1 MFRERGVVPGT
12 KWSFPAVKRPHP
24 AVAISEK
31 PKKKLERSSFFGL
44 TSFIPISER
53 KRRSFFMKKRNVFAL
68 ETLACLA
75 VLTALQVVLSRFLSV
90 PFWNL
95 KFGFSFVPVL
105 IAANLYGPLGAAA
118 VYGVGDLVGALLF
131 PQGTYFPGFTLSAV
145 LSGII
150 WGIFLKGKIK
160 PGKAIVAVVAVQI
173 FCSFLM
179 NSYWI
184 SFISGAPFSSL
195 LATRWPQSLAYA
207 ALHLVF
213 IFLFLGK
220 IGSLV
225 KKIMKQV

>member
-1 MFRERGVVPGT
+1 
-12 KWSFPAVKRPHP
+12 
-24 AVAISEK
+24 
-31 PKKKLERSSFFGL
+31 
-44 TSFIPISER
+44 
-53 KRRSFFMKKRNVFAL
+53 MKKRNVFAL

-118 VYGVGDLVGALLF
+118 VYGIGDFVGALLF

-150 WGIFLKGKIK
+150 WGIFLKGRIK
-160 PGKAIVAVVAVQI
+160 PVKAVVSVVSVQVL
-173 FCSFLM
+173 CSFLM

-207 ALHLVF
+207 ALHIVF

-220 IGSLV
+220 IGNLV